1 MKKRILTLI
10 VAITTIF
17 SAQAQLLPSFDL
29 GLKAGMNF
37 SSLRSGG
44 NYFDS
49 STRAGFLAGAWG
61 RIGVL
66 GLHLQPE
73 VYYSMKNTT
82 LTSAEGQSQELRF
95 STIDVPV
102 LLGTKIGLGP
112 VGARIQAGPIFSF
125 IFDKD
130 NFNRPNA
137 SQTTNFRDNFA
148 AIAFGA
154 GIDISK
160 LSLDLRYEHGLGDLN
175 RGAGDRQRLNLWTL
189 ALGFN
194 FL

>member
-1 MKKRILTLI
+1 MKKRILTLF
-10 VAITTIF
+10 VALATFAT
-17 SAQAQLLPSFDL
+17 AHAQLLPSFDV

-37 SSLRSGG
+37 SSLRSNG

-49 STRAGFLAGAWG
+49 STKAGFLAGAWA
-61 RIGVL
+61 RVGVL

-82 LTSAEGQSQELRF
+82 VTAEGQSQELRF

-154 GIDISK
+154 GVDISK